1 MFKKVITLLFGTAFM
16 AVLMLAAGGI
26 YLLPENFF
34 IRAMGAYMYADIWYA
49 VGGLFSLMLVPGF
62 VVGYAACQSRIL
74 GAVWFIGFVVLGF
87 ISGISVW
94 WIVTAVLLI
103 LSYIFCISENVGDYD
118 DLDTY
123 DKLCVLIPAFGAL
136 RFIDRFGLEGFF
148 GVIGKILSVL
158 AIILNFALMI
168 ALWIVPKDETSV
180 FGTIVMQIKD
190 FGSTLFGIV
199 FIFVFLPLFTVY
211 SAKYSFIKPGLAK
224 VLACIFGGYDIMRGA
239 FVTMLIILSVTTG
252 DGDTSVEGASPIF
265 MFGIEACFLMAM
277 LLGGILCV
285 KTAFGKKLGMVAQ
298 FCLTKDGTAP
308 LRCLMMAAL
317 STVLVFSIAPAAIFI
332 VWLAAVA
339 VILLVAGTFSA
350 MNPGYSYEELRSMG
364 YSDYEARR
372 LIRETNG
379 RMTAI

>member
-1 MFKKVITLLFGTAFM
+1 MFKKVITLLFGTALM
-16 AVLMLAAGGI
+16 VVLMLAAGGI
-26 YLLPENFF
+26 YLLPENV
-34 IRAMGAYMYADIWYA
+34 MGAYMYADVWTA

-62 VVGYAACQSRIL
+62 VVGYAACQNRIL
-74 GAVWFIGFVVLGF
+74 GAIWFIGFVVLGF

-94 WIVTAVLLI
+94 WIITAVLLI
-103 LSYIFCISENVGDYD
+103 LSYIFCIRENVGDYD

-123 DKLCVLIPAFGAL
+123 DKLCVLVPAFGAL

-158 AIILNFALMI
+158 AIILNFAVLI
-168 ALWIVPKDETSV
+168 ALWIVPKDEASA
-180 FGTIVMQIKD
+180 FGMVIMQIKD
-190 FGSTLFGIV
+190 FGSTMFGVV
-199 FIFVFLPLFTVY
+199 FIFVFLPLFSVY
-211 SAKYSFIKPGLAK
+211 SAKYSFTKPGLAK

-239 FVTMLIILSVTTG
+239 FVTMPALLGGFNLSM
-252 DGDTSVEGASPIF
+252 DTSMEGASPIF
-265 MFGIEACFLMAM
+265 NNMFGIEACFLMAM

-298 FCLTKDGTAP
+298 FCLTKDGTAS

-332 VWLAAVA
+332 VWLAVVA
-339 VILLVAGTFSA
+339 VMLLVAGTFSA

-364 YSDYEARR
+364 YSDYEARKLTR
-372 LIRETNG
+372 MAGGKING
-379 RMTAI
+379 I

>member
-1 MFKKVITLLFGTAFM
+1 MFKKVITLLFGTALM
-16 AVLMLAAGGI
+16 VVLVLAAGGI
-26 YLLPENFF
+26 YLLPENF
-34 IRAMGAYMYADIWYA
+34 MGAYMYADVWNA

-74 GAVWFIGFVVLGF
+74 GAVWFVGFVVLGF

-123 DKLCVLIPAFGAL
+123 DKLCVLIPAFGAM

-148 GVIGKILSVL
+148 GIIGKILSVL
-158 AIILNFALMI
+158 AILLNFALMI
-168 ALWIVPKDETSV
+168 ALWIVPKDEASA
-180 FGTIVMQIKD
+180 FGTVIMQIKD
-190 FGSTLFGIV
+190 FGSTLFGV
-199 FIFVFLPLFTVY
+199 VVIFVFLPLFSVY

-239 FVTMLIILSVTTG
+239 FVIMPVLFNTAG
-252 DGDTSVEGASPIF
+252 GGETSIEGASPVF
-265 MFGIEACFLMAM
+265 NNMFGIEACFLMSM

-285 KTAFGKKLGMVAQ
+285 KTAFGKKLGLTAQ
-298 FCLTKDGTAP
+298 FCLTKDGTAS

-317 STVLVFSIAPAAIFI
+317 WAVLVFSISPAAIFI
-332 VWLAAVA
+332 VWLAAVVVLMIA
-339 VILLVAGTFSA
+339 FLIAYKMRPRYTYNDLITL
-350 MNPGYSYEELRSMG
+350 G
-364 YSDYEARR
+364 YSDYEARK
-372 LIRETNG
+372 LLSITGGEFS
-379 RMTAI
+379 I

>member
-1 MFKKVITLLFGTAFM
+1 MFKKVITLLFGTALM
-16 AVLMLAAGGI
+16 VVLVLAAGGI
-26 YLLPENFF
+26 YLLPENV
-34 IRAMGAYMYADIWYA
+34 MGVYMYADVWNA

-123 DKLCVLIPAFGAL
+123 DKLCVLIPAFGAM

-148 GVIGKILSVL
+148 GIIGKILSVL
-158 AIILNFALMI
+158 AILLDFVLLF
-168 ALWIVPKDETSV
+168 ALWIVPKDEASA
-180 FGTIVMQIKD
+180 FGTVIMQIKD
-190 FGSTLFGIV
+190 FGSTLFGV
-199 FIFVFLPLFTVY
+199 VVIFVFLPLFSVY

-239 FVTMLIILSVTTG
+239 FVIMPVLFNTAG
-252 DGDTSVEGASPIF
+252 GGETSIEGASLVF
-265 MFGIEACFLMAM
+265 NNMFGIEACLLMAM

-285 KTAFGKKLGMVAQ
+285 KTAFGKKLALVAQ
-298 FCLTKDGTAP
+298 FCLTKDGTAS

-317 STVLVFSIAPAAIFI
+317 SAVLVFSIAPAAIFI
-332 VWLAAVA
+332 LWLAAA
-339 VILLVAGTFSA
+339 SVILLVTVIFSA
-350 MNPGYSYEELRSMG
+350 MNPGYSYEELRAIG
-364 YSDYEARR
+364 YSDYEARK
-372 LIRETNG
+372 LIRVTNG
-379 RMTAI
+379 SMTAI